1 VSVEDL
7 SLHILDVAENSLASG
22 ATRIAIAIVETT
34 ATDALTLEIADNGR
48 GMTPAEAARA
58 RDPFYTTRTTRR
70 VGLGLPLL
78 EAAARAAG
86 GGLELHSVP
95 GKGTRVVATF
105 QLSHIDRKPLGRM
118 GDTIT
123 ALIAAGPQVELSYRH
138 ERDGRS
144 IRFSTEEVRRQLDG
158 EPVNSPATL
167 RFIREYVTQ
176 EEDSITP

>member
-1 VSVEDL
+1 
-7 SLHILDVAENSLASG
+7 
-22 ATRIAIAIVETT
+22 
-34 ATDALTLEIADNGR
+34 
-48 GMTPAEAARA
+48 
-58 RDPFYTTRTTRR
+58 
-70 VGLGLPLL
+70 
-78 EAAARAAG
+78 
-86 GGLELHSVP
+86 
-95 GKGTRVVATF
+95 VATF

-144 IRFSTEEVRRQLDG
+144 ILFSTEEVRRQLDG